1 MRTPPLAVSLS
12 LSALVLGV
20 AACTTTPPADT
31 GGPLPPMEASCNA
44 DAARAAIGRLATPD
58 VVERARIDAGARVAR
73 VLHPGQVVT
82 MEYME
87 GRLNVDVNE
96 REAIVGL
103 RCG

>member
-1 MRTPPLAVSLS
+1 MRMPPLAASLA
-12 LSALVLGV
+12 LSALAV

-31 GGPLPPMEASCNA
+31 GGPMPPMQASCNA
-44 DAARAAIGRLATPD
+44 DASRAAIGRLATPD
-58 VVERARIDAGARVAR
+58 VVEQARIDAGAREAR

-82 MEYME
+82 MEYKE